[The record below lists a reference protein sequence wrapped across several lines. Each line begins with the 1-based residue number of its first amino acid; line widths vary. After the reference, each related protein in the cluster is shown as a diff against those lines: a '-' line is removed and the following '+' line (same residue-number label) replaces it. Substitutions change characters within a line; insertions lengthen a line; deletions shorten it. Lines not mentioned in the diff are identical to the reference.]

1 MKRNFLPPSG
11 LALVPVLAPILMASV
26 ALAVSANTGMGQI
39 TGSPRISAYSAPGS
53 IFPTDAGDGR
63 MNSLYSD
70 PTSYSVGD
78 FVTVV
83 VNLSSV
89 ATRSK
94 NTTTAKTATVN
105 DSLTSLVIPN
115 NVAGNYAAQWGADQ
129 NFNGGGS
136 QADNETLITTL
147 QARIIEAYP
156 NGTFR
161 IEAHRNFQ
169 EGKEKTTLTM
179 TGVIRRKDL
188 SSTNTISSTQVAEL
202 EVKEDGAG
210 DISREQR
217 KGWLTTTYE
226 FLNPF

>member
-1 MKRNFLPPSG
+1 MKRKFLHSPG
-11 LALVPVLAPILMASV
+11 LALVPALSLSLFMLAA
-26 ALAVSANTGMGQI
+26 AAGTGLGQI
-39 TGSPRISAYSAPGS
+39 TGAPRISAYSAPGS

-70 PTSYSVGD
+70 PTAFSVGD
-78 FVTVV
+78 FITVV

-94 NTTTAKTATVN
+94 NTTTAKAATVN
-105 DSLTSLVIPN
+105 DSITSLIIPN
-115 NVAGNYAAQWGADQ
+115 NVAGNYANQWAAAQA
-129 NFNGGGS
+129 FNGGGS
-136 QADNETLITTL
+136 QADNEALTTTL
-147 QARIIEAYP
+147 QARIIEVYP

-161 IEAHRNFQ
+161 IVAQRDFQ

-179 TGVIRRKDL
+179 TGIVRRKDL
-188 SSTNTISSTQVAEL
+188 TSTNTISSTQVAEL

-210 DISREQR
+210 DITREQR
-217 KGWLTTTYE
+217 KGWLTTAYE